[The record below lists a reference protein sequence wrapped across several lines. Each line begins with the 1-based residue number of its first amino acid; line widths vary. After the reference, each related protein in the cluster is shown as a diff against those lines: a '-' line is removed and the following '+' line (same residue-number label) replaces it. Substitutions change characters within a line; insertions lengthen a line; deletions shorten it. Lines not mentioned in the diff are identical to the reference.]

1 MIDPPT
7 LAKNLG
13 VPRKMYEMETDIIPI
28 KEKFWQKGI
37 KTKKIFSFSKNLLNR
52 NAIKRKNMG
61 IWGYFAAPKAPRK
74 NFELKH

>member
-1 MIDPPT
+1 MTIFAHFFDYLGSVFVSVFSLPGNMIDPPT

-37 KTKKIFSFSKNLLNR
+37 KTKKSFLF
-52 NAIKRKNMG
+52 RK
-61 IWGYFAAPKAPRK
+61 IC
-74 NFELKH
+74 